1 MDVLIG
7 HYDVFLIR
15 LLRLVYA
22 LLEGQ
27 VVTKPH
33 LVGLLVNNEAEYRV
47 DEIRD

>member
-7 HYDVFLIR
+7 HYDVFLTQ

-22 LLEGQ
+22 PLEGQ
-27 VVTKPH
+27 VITKLY
-33 LVGLLVNNEAEYRV
+33 LVGLLVNDEAEYRV